1 MVLTL
6 AFYSAGYFLSFAP
19 PLLVLWLTAS
29 APECY
34 EHDVDSVQWQ
44 WKYENLSSLRCG
56 MFVSFCPNHAV
67 RELRKYSRVV
77 FTANHSFSAVERGC
91 MVAHV
96 VVFVEGTRLEQRLG
110 VTPVLPWLTS
120 NHRGMTTASWKSSA
134 SRRRRWY
141 VRRVISSKRIVS
153 ASKQSVRLWVRSG
166 SNMFTLFN
174 LNELK
179 PSNNYW

>member
-1 MVLTL
+1 
-6 AFYSAGYFLSFAP
+6 
-19 PLLVLWLTAS
+19 
-29 APECY
+29 
-34 EHDVDSVQWQ
+34 
-44 WKYENLSSLRCG
+44 
-56 MFVSFCPNHAV
+56 
-67 RELRKYSRVV
+67 
-77 FTANHSFSAVERGC
+77 

-153 ASKQSVRLWVRSG
+153 ASKQSVRL
-166 SNMFTLFN
+166 
-174 LNELK
+174 
-179 PSNNYW
+179 